1 MAVDQG
7 KPKAYAF
14 GKISAPFCTGE
25 RFTPDEAIGE
35 MLARED
41 SAWINE
47 KKTEVILQV
56 SPAVA
61 SYFRRRK
68 LISRQ
73 VIEKELE
80 DGGLILSGRF
90 AHPNQILPI
99 VRYWIPHVRIISPE
113 GWQAELES
121 GLKAYLE
128 S

>member
-1 MAVDQG
+1 
-7 KPKAYAF
+7 
-14 GKISAPFCTGE
+14 
-25 RFTPDEAIGE
+25 